1 MRRMVEDWGVMGIS
15 DAANN
20 ATCSYS
26 VVSTE
31 KATVATGGAAIGNG
45 RKSEVSTSETTDG
58 GSCVQSRALFPSIG
72 PSESE
77 RS

>member
-1 MRRMVEDWGVMGIS
+1 MRRMVEDWGVMGVS

-20 ATCSYS
+20 ATCSFR
-26 VVSTE
+26 VVSNE
-31 KATVATGGAAIGNG
+31 NAAGATGGAAIGSG